1 MEWFDKD
8 GVLQQKHLKSW
19 LSKNVE
25 VIGLA
30 DPESKSFGID
40 AIGDASA
47 QSDTIVASITPDHI
61 EHTPKSKRGRP
72 KKA

>member
-8 GVLQQKHLKSW
+8 GVLQQKYLKSW

-30 DPESKSFGID
+30 DPESKSFGIN
-40 AIGDASA
+40 AIEDERVQG
-47 QSDTIVASITPDHI
+47 DTIVAASPDHSYD
-61 EHTPKSKRGRP
+61 TPKTKKTR